1 MSVDKTAVEKKLQ
14 ESFLPIH
21 LAITDISGGC
31 GTSFSTVIVS
41 DKFVGQPLLQR
52 HRMVNSALSE
62 ELQSIHAFTMKTLTP
77 EQWEK
82 QQAMH

>member
-1 MSVDKTAVEKKLQ
+1 MYSYVKFSPDISNLFILK
-14 ESFLPIH
+14 
-21 LAITDISGGC
+21 AITDISGGC

-41 DKFVGQPLLQR
+41 DKFIGQPLLQR